1 MISVERYKETLAFF
15 DEKEIDL
22 PDEIKEK
29 YSDFT
34 EIVGQYINNKL
45 TTEEIIESSD
55 WLTNLIHGEMPQLL
69 LEVDKA
75 DKIKTQVRFM
85 EHLPITKGKLTIEEK
100 TFFAFANYW
109 ITYVMICLDDK
120 GRTVS
125 GIFDFDSIEHVFQI
139 YQEYRKDHPEMFR
152 MDFDNCYEYKFGT
165 TKENPIKAISVADS
179 YMYLRNL
186 CRNNLPVNYERI
198 GSISGVHNNIIDK
211 YKITYI
217 EFEDSGIVEKND
229 TIYIDP
235 YSEETSLAPPEGYT
249 FFSFK
254 TNSAEMVRWEY
265 EYRMIPSLFY
275 DDEMQPQFIDRISPE
290 KGIAFERMEML
301 YQIRKVENPYK
312 SGSVTAESYD
322 VEDDYSVSLIE
333 MPNPEKHPLCT
344 HLVMF
349 YKNDFS
355 EKYYYTLGLSPFDNK
370 QIVICEI
377 NRELEVKVIGSAKKD
392 IFETLWNIFDGI
404 KK

>member
-1 MISVERYKETLAFF
+1 M
-15 DEKEIDL
+15 
-22 PDEIKEK
+22 
-29 YSDFT
+29 
-34 EIVGQYINNKL
+34 
-45 TTEEIIESSD
+45 
-55 WLTNLIHGEMPQLL
+55 L
-69 LEVDKA
+69 LEVDKL

-125 GIFDFDSIEHVFQI
+125 GIFDFDSIEHVLQI

-198 GSISGVHNNIIDK
+198 GSMSGVHNNIIDK

-301 YQIRKVENPYK
+301 YQIRKVGNPYK

-355 EKYYYTLGLSPFDNK
+355 EKYYYTLGLSPFDDK

-377 NRELEVKVIGSAKKD
+377 NRELEVKVIGPAKKD